1 MEVDAGSI
9 YTIGTDM
16 IGKNRYSSVE
26 KAAVGSSNLS
36 LNEQI
41 GI

>member
-16 IGKNRYSSVE
+16 MGKSRYSSIK
-26 KAAVGSSNLS
+26 KAAVGIFKLVT
-36 LNEQI
+36 
-41 GI
+41 